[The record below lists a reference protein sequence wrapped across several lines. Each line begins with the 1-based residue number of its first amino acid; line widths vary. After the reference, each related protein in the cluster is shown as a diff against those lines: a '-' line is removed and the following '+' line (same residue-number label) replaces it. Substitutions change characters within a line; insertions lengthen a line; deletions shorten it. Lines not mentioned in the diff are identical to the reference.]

1 MPVRR
6 KTELRRL
13 LPCRSLPWRFRR
25 AEWDDLVVRR
35 LWESGRGGKA
45 ALAVLVA
52 MVIGAAAFF
61 GLLPTGAP
69 DPVAASAPPEQFS
82 SARALEHVRVVAA
95 APHPMGSPQ
104 NEAVRGYLVEE
115 LSALGLRAEVQEAT
129 AVRFGIDG
137 LVAGKPKNVLA
148 RVEGESGG
156 ENAFLLVAHYDSVPT
171 GPGASDDGAGVA
183 TMLETARALK
193 AGPSPTN
200 DVIFLFTDGEE
211 RGLLGAQA
219 FSNNHPWASDVRV
232 VLNLEARG
240 NTGAARLFET
250 SEDNG
255 WIIGEFADAVPHP
268 MANSGS
274 TAGYKLSGSDTDLTV
289 FMDAGVPGLN
299 IAYLEGLTHYHTRLD
314 TVEELDE
321 RSLQHLGSYTLA
333 LTRQFGNASL
343 NQPKASDA
351 VFFSI
356 LGFMVHYPSAWVIP
370 LMVVAVLLFI
380 MVLALGLKKR
390 ELTLG
395 GIGLGFLALLAAV
408 ICTALSSYLLWML
421 IRTLNP
427 TGDVWALQ
435 YHAVRHWLGF
445 ASLTVAVMSGLYVAF
460 GRRIRVANLAA
471 GALVWWLLSTVLTG
485 MFFPP
490 ASFGVVWPLIFS
502 LLGLGTLFLLGD
514 RSTRPLMRFAALALT
529 AVPAILVY
537 APAIHGMTL
546 IAGLLLTPIVPVF
559 GVVIALLLGLL
570 IPHLDLIA
578 RPNRWI
584 LPSGAAFIGLG
595 LLLIS
600 TLTTEFDAGH
610 PRPNSILYAMNADT
624 RSAIWASYDASVDEW
639 TSQFLGSNPVKGSV
653 TDHLPNASQPL
664 LHSQAPPVTLASPT
678 VRFLDNRMVDGARTL
693 RARVTGPP
701 GATLLTVTTHTQIMG
716 ATLDGVRVLNLSDED
731 KGEAAWNLTYWS
743 PPPEG
748 FELILTIADGER
760 VTVTATAGTPE
771 LPAIPGGTYHD
782 RPSHMMPIAE
792 DTTMVSRSFNPHS

>member
-1 MPVRR
+1 MADSVVV
-6 KTELRRL
+6 L
-13 LPCRSLPWRFRR
+13 LLAVAHSVG
-25 AEWDDLVVRR
+25 EWDDFVVVRR
-35 LWESGRGGKA
+35 LGDSHRGREA

-52 MVIGAAAFF
+52 VVIGAAVFY
-61 GLLPTGAP
+61 GLLPAGSP
-69 DPVAASAPPEQFS
+69 DPVAASAPPDQFS

-95 APHPMGSPQ
+95 APHPMGSTR
-104 NEAVRGYLVEE
+104 NEAVHRYLIEE
-115 LSALGLRAEVQEAT
+115 LGALGLPAEVQEAT
-129 AVRFGIDG
+129 AVRMGIDG
-137 LVAGKPKNVLA
+137 LVAGKPRNVLA
-148 RVEGESGG
+148 RMEGEGGG

-193 AGPSPTN
+193 AGPSLNN
-200 DVIFLFTDGEE
+200 DVILLFTDGEE

-219 FSNNHPWASDVRV
+219 FANGHEWASDVSV

-250 SEDNG
+250 SDNNG
-255 WIIGEFADAVPHP
+255 WIIRQFAKAVPYP
-268 MANSGS
+268 IANSGS
-274 TAGYKLSGSDTDLTV
+274 TTGYKLSGSDTDLTV

-299 IAYLEGLTHYHTRLD
+299 IAYLEGLAHYHTRLD

-343 NQPKASDA
+343 DQPKASEA
-351 VFFSI
+351 VFFTI
-356 LGFMVHYPSAWVIP
+356 LGFMVHYPVGWAIP
-370 LMVVAVLLFI
+370 LMAFAVLLFI
-380 MVLALGLKKR
+380 MVVALGLKKG

-395 GIGLGFLALLAAV
+395 GIGLGFLALLAAA
-408 ICTALSSYLLWML
+408 ICTALGSYLLWIL
-421 IRTLNP
+421 LRTLNP

-435 YHAVRHWLGF
+435 YHAARHWLGL
-445 ASLTVAVMSGLYVAF
+445 ASLTVAVMSGLYVALS
-460 GRRIRVANLAA
+460 RRVRVANLAA

-502 LLGLGTLFLLGD
+502 LVGLGTSFFLGD
-514 RSTRPLMRFAALALT
+514 RSTRPWLRFAALTLT
-529 AVPAILVY
+529 SVPAVLVY

-559 GVVIALLLGLL
+559 AVVITLLLGLL

-584 LPSGAAFIGLG
+584 LPSAAALIGLG

-600 TLTTEFDAGH
+600 TLTADFDATH
-610 PRPNSILYAMNADT
+610 PRPNSILYALNADT
-624 RSAIWASYDASVDEW
+624 RSAVWASYDASVDEW
-639 TSQFLGSNPVKGSV
+639 TSQFLGPNAAKGSV
-653 TDHLPNASQPL
+653 TDHLPSASQPL
-664 LHSQAPPVTLASPT
+664 LHSQAPPIALPGPT
-678 VRFLDNRMVDGARTL
+678 VRLLDDGMKGGVRTL

-701 GATLLTVTTHTQIMG
+701 GASLLAIATHAQIRG
-716 ATLDGVRVLNLSDED
+716 ATVDGVRVPDISEED

-743 PPPEG
+743 PPADG
-748 FELILTIADGER
+748 FELVLTIADGQR
-760 VTVTATAGTPE
+760 ATLTATAGTPE
-771 LPAIPGGTYHD
+771 LPAIPGSAHRE
-782 RPSHMMPIAE
+782 RPPHMMPITE
-792 DTTMVSRSFNPHS
+792 DMTMVSRSFNPHS